1 MDRGF
6 TLTDEEVVSLPVDV
20 LALEI
25 LRDIVANPE
34 PGGEDA
40 NNWLGM
46 AAQRHQQLAL
56 DCLIEA
62 WNWLYSNGLVATD
75 LEKQHRPGPEHSWKP
90 RASTATTDS
99 SNPPSIRWS

>member
-1 MDRGF
+1 M
-6 TLTDEEVVSLPVDV
+6 
-20 LALEI
+20 
-25 LRDIVANPE
+25 LRDLVANPE

-46 AAQRHQQLAL
+46 AAQSHQQLAL

-75 LEKQHRPGPEHSWKP
+75 LEKQHRPGPV
-90 RASTATTDS
+90 R
-99 SNPPSIRWS
+99 SIPGSQELLQPLRIRRIPLRSAGWS